1 MPEPAP
7 AALRMLELVSA
18 TLGLSEPVSG
28 TLALSEPVASMM
40 ASTGLEMAFDE
51 EEALANAPVE
61 AMVNMSGVK
70 ATRQFI
76 GRNSVDNTL
85 AALAWLGEQ
94 QGKRDAP
101 PQ

>member
-51 EEALANAPVE
+51 GEALANASAE

-76 GRNSVDNTL
+76 CGTMPRGQT
-85 AALAWLGEQ
+85 ALTAE
-94 QGKRDAP
+94 R
-101 PQ
+101 